1 MNVPID
7 YGDEEECKK
16 THPLLLP
23 KIEANTKG
31 EEPKNN
37 PVGDNMKR
45 KNKALGKTQSVDGNV
60 LHKAAY
66 KSCPNRS
73 RHHWYNRG
81 VC

>member
-1 MNVPID
+1 MINWTTD
-7 YGDEEECKK
+7 HGDDKECGK

-45 KNKALGKTQSVDGNV
+45 KNKALGKTRSVDGNG
-60 LHKAAY
+60 LN
-66 KSCPNRS
+66 KSA
-73 RHHWYNRG
+73 
-81 VC
+81 